1 MTEYARE
8 RLGKFIENYVDIQ
21 PGRLFTEQII
31 IRQALAQL
39 VIHGVFSEN
48 DLTRKILKDCGI
60 LIAPSVI
67 QGFVATSKSESGENH
82 ETIF

>member
-1 MTEYARE
+1 MTEYVRE
-8 RLGKFIENYVDIQ
+8 QLGKFIRNYVDIQ
-21 PGRLFTEQII
+21 SGRSFTEEII

-39 VIHGVFSEN
+39 VIHGVFTEY
-48 DLTRKILKDCGI
+48 DLSRKILKDYGI

-67 QGFVATSKSESGENH
+67 QDFVATSKSESGENH

>member
-1 MTEYARE
+1 MTADVRE

-21 PGRLFTEQII
+21 PGRLFTEEII

-39 VIHGVFSEN
+39 VIHGVFTEYYLS
-48 DLTRKILKDCGI
+48 RKILKDCGI

-67 QGFVATSKSESGENH
+67 QYWVSNSNNESEEK
-82 ETIF
+82 